1 VATVPEVVV
10 APAPVVPSY
19 LRAAAI
25 TPVSPQAPLPSYLSS
40 PVAPPVVIHVPT
52 AHVPPHAAPPPAPV
66 AAVARV
72 PLAQR
77 GTMAVFSTP
86 TAGGPP
92 PSATPFVEGTATS
105 KRPIDTPR
113 DAPTS
118 SERRVGPTGTAP
130 VNEERPRPAF
140 TGTALATGEEGVA
153 LPFGPTSRASVPLPE
168 GVPALR
174 LEQYAWLSAT
184 LKSTLAEELP
194 AILAK
199 VRLTVET
206 RQTLES
212 YWRARFEA
220 EPALRQAFMPLFAK
234 FVAKCTG

>member
-1 VATVPEVVV
+1 MPDVVV

-25 TPVSPQAPLPSYLSS
+25 TPVSPQGPLPSYLSS
-40 PVAPPVVIHVPT
+40 PVAPQVVIHVPT
-52 AHVPPHAAPPPAPV
+52 AHAPPHAAPPLAP
-66 AAVARV
+66 VARV

-92 PSATPFVEGTATS
+92 PSATPFVAGNAPATS
-105 KRPIDTPR
+105 NRPVDTPR

-168 GVPALR
+168 GVPAMS